1 MKQLISIALLFR
13 FLFATAV
20 PAAVIDCCC
29 KAMQAESSNCCASME
44 DEADACCS
52 EKESVILKK
61 FEEKAAFFQKK
72 LVEKSEKPFLHP
84 HGKAPIGL
92 VDFAFNRALQL
103 LLPTSI
109 QIPERVPCSSR
120 KLVSFS
126 THSSHRFVGI
136 DFSIW
141 RC

>member
-1 MKQLISIALLFR
+1 VKQLISIALLFS

-52 EKESVILKK
+52 DKESVILKK
-61 FEEKAAFFQKK
+61 FEEKAAFFQEKS
-72 LVEKSEKPFLHP
+72 VEKSEKPSLHP
-84 HGKAPIGL
+84 HGKAPNDL
-92 VDFAFNRALQL
+92 VIFAFNRALQL
-103 LLPTSI
+103 LLPTPI
-109 QIPERVPCSSR
+109 KIPERVPCSSR
-120 KLVSFS
+120 KIVSFS

>member
-1 MKQLISIALLFR
+1 M
-13 FLFATAV
+13 

-29 KAMQAESSNCCASME
+29 KAMQAESSSCCASME

-52 EKESVILKK
+52 DQESVILKK
-61 FEEKAAFFQKK
+61 FEEKAAFFQEKS
-72 LVEKSEKPFLHP
+72 VEKSEKPILHP
-84 HGKAPIGL
+84 HRKAPNGL
-92 VDFAFNRALQL
+92 VEFAFNRALQL

-109 QIPERVPCSSR
+109 KIPERVPCSKR
-120 KLVSFS
+120 DIVSFS